1 MEEIIFQIIP
11 HLIVVI
17 IGKYVK
23 SLWENKKSMQPQN
36 IANNQ
41 YYGCTF
47 NMFVN
52 TRFSM

>member
-1 MEEIIFQIIP
+1 MEEIIFQIIS

-17 IGKYVK
+17 IGKCVK
-23 SLWENKKSMQPQN
+23 SSWENKKSTQPQN
-36 IANNQ
+36 IGYNQ

-47 NMFVN
+47 NTFVN